1 MKVDSKAA
9 MIGAGLAGAA
19 LFAAALFF
27 AANDSGASATKS
39 NAAAFSA
46 SERAGETLIT
56 SGEAQAWAQARAA
69 DTTGA
74 YKVYLAAFPEGA
86 FAKDAEAAIERPSI
100 QAAAAATPAPRRVQ
114 PVAARQSSSNGPSRS
129 SIAASCRQYVDAK
142 LSAPS
147 RTGRAVGGAA
157 AGCAVGAMAGGDDG
171 RNCVVGAVVG
181 AGAGALSAENRER
194 RRLQEVQY
202 CIANGGPPR

>member
-1 MKVDSKAA
+1 MVT
-9 MIGAGLAGAA
+9 
-19 LFAAALFF
+19 
-27 AANDSGASATKS
+27 SA
-39 NAAAFSA
+39 
-46 SERAGETLIT
+46 
-56 SGEAQAWAQARAA
+56 EAEAWAQARAA

-86 FAKDAEAAIERPSI
+86 FAKDAEAAIDRPTVR
-100 QAAAAATPAPRRVQ
+100 QAVAVAAAPAPRRVQ
-114 PVAARQSSSNGPSRS
+114 PAVAHRGPSRAS
-129 SIAASCRQYVDAK
+129 VAASCRSYVDAK

-147 RTGRAVGGAA
+147 RTGRTVGGAA
-157 AGCAVGAMAGGDDG
+157 AGCAVGAIAGGDDG
-171 RNCVVGAVVG
+171 RNCIVGAVVG